1 MSEFQ
6 LKSALSILDSSQ
18 SHISCVHCK
27 AVLEVSVKQ
36 EFADLYIHRFNN
48 KRKIL
53 KELDDADSYYKDVEK
68 VLNEPIWENDISS
81 PQKASARKTVFC
93 DAIGIPFALQG
104 DEENCFHCQ
113 LLKVKKSMSLQKFIH
128 LKMEC
133 LRRRLLFRLLAGKG
147 MIKNITRNL
156 TFIIK

>member
-1 MSEFQ
+1 M
-6 LKSALSILDSSQ
+6 LDSSQ

-53 KELDDADSYYKDVEK
+53 KELDDADSFYKDVEK
-68 VLNEPIWENDISS
+68 VLNEPIWENDISN
-81 PQKASARKTVFC
+81 PEKASARKTVFC
-93 DAIGIPFALQG
+93 DAIGIPFTLQG
-104 DEENCFHCQ
+104 NEENCFHCQ
-113 LLKVKKSMSLQKFIH
+113 PLKVKKSMSLQTFIH

-147 MIKNITRNL
+147 MIKNITQNL
-156 TFIIK
+156 TFFIK